1 MFFYAFDSKYDFHAI
16 QLLFDISNK
25 RTIEKVHKSM
35 HLGDEYKSIR
45 ATNDDTTG
53 TIWHAITSLHG
64 DLVYFQS
71 NITDFSLIG
80 TIKKTNRGNG
90 CVPYIENLEI
100 SDGAVF
106 LLAHNFMCQSF
117 ILKINALTQNV
128 IDVIGHIG
136 WPSSDQNILLA
147 TDGYLNFFKVKD
159 NISIHKQV
167 PISEAFFS
175 SKYDSNGVY
184 QDFQLSSNLVF
195 QDAYRDVLLLKDQP
209 LEEKMIY
216 LITSTPEHNLSSR
229 NASLKMF
236 QVMQNESYF
245 LHIYDAE
252 PVIMNMERNQIQD
265 VIIDLP
271 CTLNSNDEKEYF
283 FHYYSGSSLAIQILD
298 FSFPRI
304 KIKSPD
310 TSKAISN
317 DIDMM
322 VTYSKTAMMFKLTI
336 NVNKKITNLDS
347 KTSKDST
354 KHGEELKVNTSKEE
368 YGGELKVNTSKEEY
382 DEGLKVNTSKEEYDN
397 QASERFSFTP
407 PTISS
412 FKISAFKLSV
422 GISTGLSLATRL
434 IAGSP
439 KRNDWAVIHM
449 MQQIMLLPLIS
460 KFTPDQVEDMI
471 AYSGFPV
478 QVLNTL
484 SKKTLTSYSSVQQ
497 LTFDQ
502 SHPYLEKLDCA
513 SGSTIVNNLALVQI
527 LSVLGIVN
535 LIVIKLYLAN
545 QVQNHYFKRF
555 ISKAYRFFKFSVY
568 IRIFYETFT
577 FLALMSFYEIWYYNE
592 SINEGFKTSRK
603 YVSVLFTWIIVHLLI
618 AFLCITFLSW
628 ILNLNKHNVD
638 EDS

>member
-1 MFFYAFDSKYDFHAI
+1 MVNQNEMFFYAFDSKYDFHAI

-136 WPSSDQNILLA
+136 WPSSGQNILLA

-209 LEEKMIY
+209 LEESMIH

-229 NASLKMF
+229 NGSIKMF

-245 LHIYDAE
+245 WHIYDAE

-368 YGGELKVNTSKEEY
+368 Y
-382 DEGLKVNTSKEEYDN
+382 DN
-397 QASERFSFTP
+397 QASGRFSFTP

-412 FKISAFKLSV
+412 FKFFAFKLSV
-422 GISTGLSLATRL
+422 GISTGLSLAARL
-434 IAGSP
+434 IDGSS

-478 QVLNTL
+478 QVLNTM
-484 SKKTLTSYSSVQQ
+484 SKKTLDDNPLSYKIR
-497 LTFDQ
+497 FDQ

-513 SGSTIVNNLALVQI
+513 SGSTVLNNFILLVI
-527 LSVLGIVN
+527 LIIIGILN
-535 LIVIKLYLAN
+535 
-545 QVQNHYFKRF
+545 
-555 ISKAYRFFKFSVY
+555 
-568 IRIFYETFT
+568 
-577 FLALMSFYEIWYYNE
+577 FLA
-592 SINEGFKTSRK
+592 
-603 YVSVLFTWIIVHLLI
+603 VCV
-618 AFLCITFLSW
+618 CC
-628 ILNLNKHNVD
+628 
-638 EDS
+638 